1 MGKEEEEEW
10 RESENDGLRSDDSS
24 LWYDDRG
31 YKFIFTCLF
40 SCAFKSAPIR
50 IQDEIPIDS
59 PLQLWLGKE

>member
-1 MGKEEEEEW
+1 MMGYG
-10 RESENDGLRSDDSS
+10 RTILL

-50 IQDEIPIDS
+50 IQYEIPIDS